1 MRQQSPFKPEYR
13 STATGQAVKL
23 QACSLGLPVS
33 SSKQCRLEIVEKFGR
48 SKLRL
53 ARPRPR
59 PAARCRNMARAPV
72 LATETD
78 VLL

>member
-33 SSKQCRLEIVEKFGR
+33 SSYQCRLEIVEKFGR
-48 SKLRL
+48 SKLFTG
-53 ARPRPR
+53 ASHD
-59 PAARCRNMARAPV
+59 PAPVSPPGACRNG
-72 LATETD
+72 D
-78 VLL
+78 